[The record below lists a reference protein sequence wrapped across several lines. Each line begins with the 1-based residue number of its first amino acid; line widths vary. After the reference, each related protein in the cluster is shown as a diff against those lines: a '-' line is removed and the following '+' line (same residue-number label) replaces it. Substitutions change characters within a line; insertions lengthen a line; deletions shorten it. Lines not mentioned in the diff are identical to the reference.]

1 MRTRL
6 LPTLSALV
14 LGALVACPAAGQVP
28 DRAADAEAAFSTGLE
43 SLFSGWPG
51 LGRLRGPSRANLR
64 AWAEAD
70 GMRVRLEANC
80 AKARLADL
88 ELGAL
93 EVAVAWPPGA
103 DRAEVTLRIDGPA
116 GRLEAR
122 GRMPVELDGSD
133 GHLVW
138 GPGVVE
144 LRVELREAHLARWT
158 GAFPGLALAGQA
170 DIDVDVAGDASA
182 PAVQLRLA
190 GRDVL
195 WRGER
200 VGEVEA
206 QWDLD
211 GDVAAIA
218 ATVGAPDDP
227 TATGTLRLP
236 LRLDLG
242 AGTATWLD
250 AQPMELAL
258 RATGLTADR
267 LRPLWSAPGGAD
279 FLLDVSVDGRGAL
292 DDLALTG
299 DVTGEYRAAGG
310 EVPVT
315 VRLEAGPRTQSLR
328 FALGDDLATV
338 QLDTGIVLAQVRRQ
352 EEPPVKA
359 AVTGEVGLAL
369 PLALAAPFLGFLH
382 QPEGTL
388 TGGVAVSGSL
398 GVPRL
403 DGTIDVV
410 EARATL
416 PALNRR
422 VGDLAAQVVFS
433 GDRIELTS
441 LSASSGG
448 GTLAGSGAVRLT
460 ATPPGHDGPLWS
472 AWGLVGG
479 AELVVASFPVV
490 QAALPVA
497 RADGTLT
504 AELIAEPDA
513 LRVDVAVTGGRLKL
527 TGEKVPDAT
536 PIPSDPA
543 VRTRMLPGE
552 DEDAGGLL
560 AGGGHLALTVD
571 LIEPVPVEGNGIKL
585 TVGGRLALD
594 RAGPV
599 VRVDGGFDVL
609 PKGRFQLFDNR
620 FEVRSGRLTLAEGR
634 LDRPATGE
642 GGADVL
648 ADPDRPPV
656 VRPLDPVLDF
666 VGRSKVV
673 DTHVMVKL
681 QGRAARPEL
690 VLASVPSLPPYQ
702 VLTLLIVGRV
712 DVVDDRGGKVR
723 REAAKL
729 VDRFHNPGLKR
740 QLFDSIGVDNLGL
753 GFGSNVSQPIVTVG
767 KQITRQLYVE
777 TVYHH
782 NAPPGQNRM
791 QGNVQYRLTPSWK
804 LDTVFGDAG
813 EGGIGAFWGT
823 RFGGP
828 PAPPPPGEDWGITPP
843 RERGDADGD
852 GLQDPFDLCIQEAE
866 DFDEFQDDDGC
877 PDPDNDG
884 DRIPDERDA
893 APLEPETFNG
903 FEDDDGAPDLAPPR
917 LFDVTG
923 RFGTVA
929 FPVGRARLDEAG
941 ARVAQATAVVLTRLP
956 GVRVRL
962 VGHSDDQG
970 GRSTNL
976 AVSRSRAAAVRT
988 LLVRAGVSAR
998 RITIEAAGEDRPLDS
1013 SGTPEA
1019 RDRNRRVELLFEVA
1033 PEAGGVP

>member
-6 LPTLSALV
+6 LPASLV
-14 LGALVACPAAGQVP
+14 LFLTVIVATPAAGQVQ

-43 SLFSGWPG
+43 SLFTGWPG
-51 LGRLRGPSRANLR
+51 LGRLRGPTQASLR
-64 AWAEAD
+64 AWAGPD
-70 GMRVRLEANC
+70 GTLVRLEATC
-80 AKARLADL
+80 RHARLADL
-88 ELGAL
+88 ELGVL
-93 EVAVAWPPGA
+93 ELGVAWPTGA
-103 DRAEVTLRIDGPA
+103 DRADVTLRVVGPA
-116 GRLEAR
+116 GKLEAY
-122 GRMPVELDGSD
+122 GRMPVELDGAD
-133 GHLVW
+133 GHLIW
-138 GPGVVE
+138 EPGIIE
-144 LRVELREAHLARWT
+144 MRVEVREADLGRWT
-158 GAFPGLALAGQA
+158 RAFPGLALAGQA
-170 DIDVDVAGDASA
+170 DFDVDVAGDASA

-190 GRDVL
+190 ARDVR

-200 VGEVEA
+200 VGGVAVEWI
-206 QWDLD
+206 QT
-211 GDVAAIA
+211 GEVAAVSA
-218 ATVGAPDDP
+218 VLGAPDDP

-236 LRLDLG
+236 LRLDL
-242 AGTATWLD
+242 AGGEATWLD

-258 RATGLTADR
+258 RATGLTAGR

-279 FLLDVSVDGRGAL
+279 FLLDLAVDGRGAL
-292 DDLALTG
+292 DDLALTA
-299 DVTGEYRAAGG
+299 DVTGEYRAGDGTA
-310 EVPVT
+310 PLT
-315 VRLEAGPRTQSLR
+315 VRLEAGPRAQSLA
-328 FALGDDLATV
+328 FVLGDGLATV
-338 QLDTGIVLAQVRRQ
+338 RLDTGMILARMRRQ
-352 EEPPVKA
+352 AEAPVSA
-359 AVTGEVGLAL
+359 SVSGEIGLAL

-388 TGGVAVSGSL
+388 AGRVAISGQL
-398 GVPRL
+398 GAPRL
-403 DGTIDVV
+403 DGGFDVV
-410 EARATL
+410 EARATV

-422 VGDLAAQVVFS
+422 VRDLAAQVVFA
-433 GDRIELTS
+433 GDRIELAS
-441 LSASSGG
+441 LSASSGE
-448 GTLAGSGAVRLT
+448 GTLTGNGAVTLT

-472 AWGLVGG
+472 AWRLDGD
-479 AELVVASFPVV
+479 AELAVASFPMV

-497 RADGTLT
+497 RADGTVR
-504 AELIAEPDA
+504 AEVAAGPGE
-513 LRVDVAVTGGRLKL
+513 LRVNVAVNGGRLAL

-543 VRTRMLPGE
+543 VRTRTSSGE
-552 DEDAGGLL
+552 DASGGSIL
-560 AGGGHLALTVD
+560 AGGGHLALAVD
-571 LIEPVPVEGNGIKL
+571 LVDPVEVRGNGIRL
-585 TVGGRLALD
+585 AVGGRLALD
-594 RAGPV
+594 RRGPV

-609 PKGRFQLFDNR
+609 PEGRFRLFDNR

-642 GGADVL
+642 GAAEVL

-656 VRPLDPVLDF
+656 ARPLDPVLDF

-712 DVVDDRGGKVR
+712 DVVDDRGGRVR

-753 GFGSNVSQPIVTVG
+753 GFGSNVSQPIITVG
-767 KQITRQLYVE
+767 KQITRQLYIE

-828 PAPPPPGEDWGITPP
+828 PPPPPPGDDWGVTPA
-843 RERGDADGD
+843 RSRGDADGD
-852 GLQDPFDLCIQEAE
+852 DLEDPFDLCRQEAE
-866 DFDEFQDDDGC
+866 DPDGFQDDDGC

-884 DRIPDERDA
+884 DGIPDELDA

-903 FEDDDGAPDLAPPR
+903 FADDDGAPDVAPPR
-917 LFDVTG
+917 LYDVTG

-929 FPVGRARLDEAG
+929 FPVGRARLDETG
-941 ARVAQATAVVLTRLP
+941 IGVARATAAVLTRLP
-956 GVRVRL
+956 DVRVRL

-970 GRSTNL
+970 GRATNL
-976 AVSRSRAAAVRT
+976 AVSRARAVALRT
-988 LLVRAGVSAR
+988 LLLRAGVSGR
-998 RITIEAAGEDRPLDS
+998 RITLEAVGEDLPLDP

-1019 RDRNRRVELLFEVA
+1019 RDRNRRVELLFD
-1033 PEAGGVP
+1033 VPSESERR